1 MSGAEDTL
9 DEVMCMNASYPAL
22 GFALTDRT
30 HQLAT
35 EFRL

>member
-30 HQLAT
+30 HQLVID
-35 EFRL
+35 FCL